1 MVPSLAHP
9 RHLPVTGSLC
19 SRLFERSIMSAPQ
32 SQHSG
37 GSPVAIET
45 PACPKCQGSM
55 MLSRIRPG
63 RLNFDARTFECVKCS
78 HVERILVASDPMQ
91 SDVRGWLLGELKA
104 PI

>member
-1 MVPSLAHP
+1 MLVPSAPHP
-9 RHLPVTGSLC
+9 RHLPATGSLC
-19 SRLFERSIMSAPQ
+19 ARLFERSIMSAPQ

-45 PACPKCQGSM
+45 PACPKCLGSM

-78 HVERILVASDPMQ
+78 HVEKILSASNPIQ
-91 SDVRGWLLGELKA
+91 SDLLGCLFLDLT
-104 PI
+104 